1 MNLQIPNIRV
11 IIHCI
16 ERFVEMWIRKLKNL
30 QIWRSIDI
38 RFTDWRISKNKNLKK
53 HEFVDSVIYRN
64 TDFEN
69 PRAYEKYVGLR
80 IYAKCPI
87 RSMDSKDLRGSIQYI
102 YMYVRVY
109 IYNWSIALNWDVHAM
124 CREPA
129 HRPKYCT
136 VLRNITRHRH
146 LLLLTKS
153 FSRFRAYWSRF
164 INYAYCS
171 IGFYSWRYAFN

>member
-1 MNLQIPNIRV
+1 M
-11 IIHCI
+11 
-16 ERFVEMWIRKLKNL
+16 K
-30 QIWRSIDI
+30 
-38 RFTDWRISKNKNLKK
+38 TRIS
-53 HEFVDSVIYRN
+53 VDSVIYRN

-69 PRAYEKYVGLR
+69 PRALWKIYEATDICTMNARLDQWIPKIRAGL
-80 IYAKCPI
+80 Y
-87 RSMDSKDLRGSIQYI
+87 MFI

-109 IYNWSIALNWDVHAM
+109 IYNWLIALNWDVHAI

-146 LLLLTKS
+146 LLLHTKS

-164 INYAYCS
+164 IN
-171 IGFYSWRYAFN
+171 IRLLLDRILFLEIRV